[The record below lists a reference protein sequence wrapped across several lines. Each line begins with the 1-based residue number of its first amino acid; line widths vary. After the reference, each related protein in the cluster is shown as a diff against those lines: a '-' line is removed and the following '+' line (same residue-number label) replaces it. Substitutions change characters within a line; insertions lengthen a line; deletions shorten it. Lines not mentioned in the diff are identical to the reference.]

1 MRYLSIWSFDGEE
14 VEKVIEKYQLLRKDR
29 EENPKK
35 YPKIL
40 YPDHSTINSWGG
52 FTVIEGTHEQLIT
65 LRQFWGTMMDF
76 EFIPV
81 MEGSKVAE
89 MQLKSMK

>member
-14 VEKVIEKYQLLRKDR
+14 VDKVIERYQLLGKDR
-29 EENPKK
+29 EKNPDK

-40 YPDHSTINSWGG
+40 YPDHSTVESWGG
-52 FTVIEGTHEQLIT
+52 ITVIEGTHVQLMN
-65 LRQFWGTMMDF
+65 LRQFWGTMVDF

-81 MEGSKVAE
+81 IESSKVAE
-89 MQLKSMK
+89 MQLKALK